1 MDPFKTVT
9 SKAVPFNRRN
19 VDTDIIMPAEYLKAL
34 TRTGLGAG
42 AFKALRFLEDGS
54 PNPDSAFNDPRYEGA
69 QILLAGD
76 NFGCGSSREHA
87 AWGIKDMGFKVIIA
101 PSFADIFYS
110 NCFKNGLVTIALP
123 EEQVLALMEDV
134 QDGGEISVDLDAQ
147 TVQRPNQE
155 VFTFEYE
162 PFKRHSL
169 MNGLDEIAVTLQK
182 GEALDRF
189 EAGQSAKQPW
199 LYGAA

>member
-9 SKAVPFNRRN
+9 SRAVPFNRRN
-19 VDTDIIMPAEYLKAL
+19 VDTDIIMPAKFLKTI
-34 TRTGLGAG
+34 TRTGLGKG
-42 AFKALRFLEDGS
+42 AFEGLRYLEDGS
-54 PNPDSAFNDPRYEGA
+54 PDPESVFNKPQYEGA
-69 QILLAGD
+69 EILIVGA

-87 AWGIKDMGFKVIIA
+87 AWALKDMGFRCIIG
-101 PSFADIFYS
+101 STFADIFYS
-110 NCFKNGLVTIALP
+110 NCFKNGIVTVSLTP
-123 EEQVLALMEDV
+123 EEIKTLMEDAET
-134 QDGGEISVDLDAQ
+134 GEISVDLENQ

-169 MNGLDEIAVTLQK
+169 LNGLDEIGVTMQK
-182 GEALDRF
+182 GEKLDTF
-189 EAGQSAKQPW
+189 EAAQAQKLPW

>member
-1 MDPFKTVT
+1 MEPFKTVT
-9 SKAVPFNRRN
+9 SRAVPFNRSN
-19 VDTDIIMPAEYLKAL
+19 VDTDIIMPAEFLKTI
-34 TRTGLGAG
+34 TRTGLGKG
-42 AFKALRFLEDGS
+42 AFKGIRYLEDGTLD
-54 PNPDSAFNDPRYEGA
+54 PEVVFNQPQYKNAE
-69 QILLAGD
+69 ILIVGD

-87 AWGIKDMGFKVIIA
+87 AWALKDMGFRCIIA

-110 NCFKNGLVTIALP
+110 NCFKNGIVTVTLP
-123 EEQVLALMEDV
+123 LEQVEALMEDAKT
-134 QDGGEISVDLDAQ
+134 GEISVDLENQ

-169 MNGLDEIAVTLQK
+169 LNGLDEIGVTLKKGAQLDGFEASQK
-182 GEALDRF
+182 GR
-189 EAGQSAKQPW
+189 QPW

>member
-1 MDPFKTVT
+1 MDPFKTLT
-9 SKAVPFNRRN
+9 SKAVPFNRAN
-19 VDTDIIMPAEYLKAL
+19 VDTDIIIPAEFLKTL
-34 TRTGLGAG
+34 TRTGLGKG

-54 PNPDSAFNDPRYEGA
+54 PNPDSVFNDPRYTGA

-87 AWGIKDMGFKVIIA
+87 AWGLKDMGFCVVIA

-123 EEQVLALMEDV
+123 QEQVDTLMADV
-134 QDGGEISVDLDAQ
+134 ADGAEISVDLDAQ
-147 TVQRPNQE
+147 TVQRPNQD

-162 PFKRHSL
+162 PFKRHAL
-169 MNGLDEIAVTLQK
+169 LNGLDEIGLTLNKAQ
-182 GEALDRF
+182 ELDTF
-189 EAGQSAKQPW
+189 EASQAKKLPW

>member
-34 TRTGLGAG
+34 TRTGLGVG
-42 AFKALRFLEDGS
+42 AFKALRFLDDGT
-54 PNPDSAFNDPRYEGA
+54 PNPDSEFNDPRYEGA

-123 EEQVLALMEDV
+123 EEQVQTLMEDV
-134 QDGGEISVDLDAQ
+134 KNGGEISVDLEAQ

-169 MNGLDEIAVTLQK
+169 LNGLDEIAVTLQK
-182 GEALDRF
+182 GDALDSF
-189 EAGQSAKQPW
+189 EASQAAKQPW

>member
-9 SKAVPFNRRN
+9 SRAVPFNRRN
-19 VDTDIIMPAEYLKAL
+19 VDTDIIMPAEYLKTI
-34 TRTGLGAG
+34 TRTGLGKG
-42 AFKALRFLEDGS
+42 AFKGLRYLPDGS
-54 PNPDSAFNDPRYEGA
+54 PDPASVFNKPQYKDAEILIVGA
-69 QILLAGD
+69 

-87 AWGIKDMGFKVIIA
+87 AWALKDMGFRCIIG
-101 PSFADIFYS
+101 STFADIFYS
-110 NCFKNGLVTIALP
+110 NCFKNGIVTVSLER
-123 EEQVLALMEDV
+123 EEVKALMEDAKT
-134 QDGGEISVDLDAQ
+134 GEISVDLENQ

-169 MNGLDEIAVTLQK
+169 LNGLDEIGVTMQK
-182 GEALDRF
+182 GAQLDTF
-189 EAGQSAKQPW
+189 EASQANKLPW

>member
-9 SKAVPFNRRN
+9 SRAVPFNRRN
-19 VDTDIIMPAEYLKAL
+19 VDTDIIMPAKYLKTI
-34 TRTGLGAG
+34 TRTGLGQG
-42 AFKALRFLEDGS
+42 AFEGLRYLEDGS
-54 PNPDSAFNDPRYEGA
+54 PDPDNVFNQTQYQGA
-69 QILLAGD
+69 EILIVGA

-87 AWGIKDMGFKVIIA
+87 AWALKDMGFRCIIG
-101 PSFADIFYS
+101 STFADIFYS
-110 NCFKNGLVTIALP
+110 NCFKNGIVTVSLKP
-123 EEQVLALMEDV
+123 EEVKALMKDAET
-134 QDGGEISVDLDAQ
+134 GEISVDLENQ

-169 MNGLDEIAVTLQK
+169 LNGLDEIGVTMQK
-182 GEALDRF
+182 GKVLEDF
-189 EAGQSAKQPW
+189 EAAQAKRQPW